1 MTPPNRVHSAK
12 VETNKLLEPTAVH
25 KTDTLV
31 RCRCSQFLIPLDLI
45 ANTGNSRKKNLLKSK
60 QHKNL
65 TTFFNEDMT
74 LHRKKFCI

>member
-12 VETNKLLEPTAVH
+12 VETNKVLEPTAVH
-25 KTDTLV
+25 KTDTMV
-31 RCRCSQFLIPLDLI
+31 KCQCSQSLIPLDLQI
-45 ANTGNSRKKNLLKSK
+45 LVTARKKNLLKSK

-65 TTFFNEDMT
+65 TTIFNKDMT